1 MESSDIGD
9 LLVKAQEGNREA
21 EHRLIAVVY
30 EELRIMAHQ
39 HLRNEQGSFT
49 LSTTVLVNEAYVKLV
64 DGKHAPFRSRAYFF
78 GAASRAMRQVIVD
91 LARMRQTQK
100 RGVDH
105 QRITVE
111 IDELAIDVCAEEVL
125 ELDEALR
132 DLAMTDQRLSDIV
145 EYRFFGGLTEEQT
158 SGIVGVTART
168 VRRDWRKA
176 RAWLFNHLHKDSSI
190 RKEIEQPEV

>member
-1 MESSDIGD
+1 MESNEIGE
-9 LLVKAQEGNREA
+9 LLEHAQAGNRDA
-21 EHRLIAVVY
+21 EHRLIALVY
-30 EELRIMAHQ
+30 EELRIMAHRY
-39 HLRNEQGSFT
+39 LRNEQSTLT

-64 DGKHAPFRSRAYFF
+64 DGKQAPFRGRAYFF

-105 QRITVE
+105 QRITIEV
-111 IDELAIDVCAEEVL
+111 DELAMDACAEEVL

-132 DLAMTDQRLSDIV
+132 DLAETDQRLSDIV
-145 EYRFFGGLTEEQT
+145 ECRFFGGLTEQQT
-158 SGIVGVTART
+158 SDFVGVTART

-176 RAWLFNHLHKDSSI
+176 RAWLFNHLHKEPGA
-190 RKEIEQPEV
+190 EIGRAHV